1 MNPLLGA
8 YLAGEPDTA
17 EVRVRDV
24 SASGRAVAAVIIG
37 SAIGGGATRR
47 VRCKMVVGAPQNQRG
62 ALFGFRRYPGVLV

>member
-1 MNPLLGA
+1 MNPLLGT

-47 VRCKMVVGAPQNQRG
+47 VVVKMSVVN
-62 ALFGFRRYPGVLV
+62 L